1 MMKFAIASVML
12 AGLALPASAQTST
25 TTTTTTTGGDYYVVQ
40 DVQTKRCTVVNE
52 RPKTTTSLVI
62 GTSGFKT
69 QTEAEGS
76 MKTTK
81 VCTTN

>member
-1 MMKFAIASVML
+1 MMMKFAIASVML
-12 AGLALPASAQTST
+12 AGLVLPASAQTT
-25 TTTTTTTGGDYYVVQ
+25 TTTTTSGDYYVVQ
-40 DVQTKRCTVVNE
+40 DVQTKKCTVVSE

-69 QTEAEGS
+69 QTEAEGNL
-76 MKTTK
+76 KTTK

>member
-1 MMKFAIASVML
+1 MIKFAMASVML
-12 AGLALPASAQTST
+12 AGLALPAAAQTST
-25 TTTTTTTGGDYYVVQ
+25 TTTTTTTGDYYIVQ

-52 RPKTTTSLVI
+52 KPKTTTSLVI

>member
-1 MMKFAIASVML
+1 MMKFAMASVML
-12 AGLALPASAQTST
+12 AGLALPAAAQTST
-25 TTTTTTTGGDYYVVQ
+25 TTTTTTTGDYYVVQ
-40 DVQTKRCTVVNE
+40 DVQTKKCTVVNE

-76 MKTTK
+76 LKTTK

>member
-1 MMKFAIASVML
+1 MMKLIIASVML

-25 TTTTTTTGGDYYVVQ
+25 TTTTTSGDYYVVQ
-40 DVQTKRCTVVNE
+40 DVQTKRCTVVSE
-52 RPKTTTSLVI
+52 KPKTTTSLVI

-76 MKTTK
+76 IKTTK
-81 VCTTN
+81 VCTTD

>member
-1 MMKFAIASVML
+1 MMKFAMASLML
-12 AGLALPASAQTST
+12 AGLALPAAAQTST
-25 TTTTTTTGGDYYVVQ
+25 TTTTTTGDYYVVQ
-40 DVQTKRCTVVNE
+40 DVQTKKCTVVNE

-62 GTSGFKT
+62 GSSGFKT

-76 MKTTK
+76 LKTTK

>member
-1 MMKFAIASVML
+1 MMKFAMASVML
-12 AGLALPASAQTST
+12 AGLALPAAAQTST
-25 TTTTTTTGGDYYVVQ
+25 TTTTTSSGEYYVVQ
-40 DVQTKRCTVVNE
+40 DVQTKKCTVVNE

-62 GTSGFKT
+62 GSSGFKT

-76 MKTTK
+76 LKTTK

>member
-1 MMKFAIASVML
+1 MMKFAMASVML
-12 AGLALPASAQTST
+12 AGLALPAAAQT
-25 TTTTTTTGGDYYVVQ
+25 TTTTTTTSGDYYVVQ
-40 DVQTKRCTVVNE
+40 DVQTKRCTIVNE
-52 RPKTTTSLVI
+52 KPKTTTSLVI

>member
-1 MMKFAIASVML
+1 MLKFAIAGLML
-12 AGLALPASAQTST
+12 AGTAMTASAQTST
-25 TTTTTTTGGDYYVVQ
+25 TTTTTTTGDYYVVQ
-40 DVQTKRCTVVNE
+40 DVQTKKCTVVNE
-52 RPKTTTSLVI
+52 KPKTTTSLVI
-62 GTSGFKT
+62 GTGGFKT